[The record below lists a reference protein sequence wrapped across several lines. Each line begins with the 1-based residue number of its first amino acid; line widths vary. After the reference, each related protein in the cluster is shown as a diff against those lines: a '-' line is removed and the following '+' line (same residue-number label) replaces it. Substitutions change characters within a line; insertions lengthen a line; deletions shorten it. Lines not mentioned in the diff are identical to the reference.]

1 MFMQRRDDNLGLF
14 SHDLRTCTA
23 LRSSRAGVDPTRLGG
38 PMFVV
43 GMVGK
48 AKRAAILAKI
58 IVHGNDILE
67 ARAVI

>member
-1 MFMQRRDDNLGLF
+1 
-14 SHDLRTCTA
+14 
-23 LRSSRAGVDPTRLGG
+23 
-38 PMFVV
+38 MFVV